1 MTTSK
6 KPSFQEIILR
16 LQQYWSD
23 KGCALLQ
30 PYDMEVGA
38 ARRKQCNRGRTQWF

>member
-23 KGCALLQ
+23 KG
-30 PYDMEVGA
+30 
-38 ARRKQCNRGRTQWF
+38 